1 MFPRYI
7 VNKIINIPILVNDIK
22 DKVVWKFISDE
33 KFSVKQSLEQIMI
46 KFFSII
52 GLIVKSY
59 FETEKDPQN

>member
-22 DKVVWKFISDE
+22 DKVVWKFVSDE
-33 KFSVKQSLEQIMI
+33 KFSVKQSLGQIMI

>member
-1 MFPRYI
+1 M
-7 VNKIINIPILVNDIK
+7 NKIINIPILVNDIK

>member
-7 VNKIINIPILVNDIK
+7 VNKIISIPILVNDIK

>member
-33 KFSVKQSLEQIMI
+33 KFSVKQSLGQIMI
-46 KFFSII
+46 KFISII